1 MKPIGKY
8 ILISP
13 IKEELETAS
22 GLLLSAEDSA
32 EFRYKKA
39 TVARPGTEVSVIKA
53 GDTIY
58 YDSRAGYT
66 MLIKSEQYSVIR
78 ESDVVVVE

>member
-13 IKEELETAS
+13 ITEELETAS

-39 TVARPGTEVSVIKA
+39 TVASSGTEVTAIKG

-58 YDSRAGYT
+58 YDSRAGHT
-66 MLIKSEQYSVIR
+66 MFIKDEQYSVIR

>member
-8 ILISP
+8 IAIKKV
-13 IKEELETAS
+13 KEEITTKS
-22 GLLLSAEDSA
+22 GLLLSGDDVDGI
-32 EFRYKKA
+32 RYKKA
-39 TVARPGTEVSVIKA
+39 TVAESGTDVTVINK

-66 MLIKSEQYSVIR
+66 MFIEDEQFTIIQ
-78 ESDVVVVE
+78 EHDVVVVV

>member
-13 IKEELETAS
+13 IKEELETSS
-22 GLLLSAEDSA
+22 GLLLSAEDAS
-32 EFRYKKA
+32 EFRYKRA
-39 TVARPGTEVSVIKA
+39 TVASSGTEA

-66 MLIKSEQYSVIR
+66 MLIKNEQYSVIR
-78 ESDVVVVE
+78 ETDVVVVE

>member
-13 IKEELETAS
+13 IKEELETSS
-22 GLLLSAEDSA
+22 GLLLSAEDASQ
-32 EFRYKKA
+32 FRYKRA
-39 TVARPGTEVSVIKA
+39 TVASSGTEVSAIKA

-66 MLIKSEQYSVIR
+66 MLIKNEQYSVIR
-78 ESDVVVVE
+78 ETDVVVVE